1 MKIWF
6 NYGSEHSLNIVLIGH
21 FKKAVDAKA
30 FEQDLENLK
39 QFLQENPKYEFNILN
54 FDSST
59 KEYLAREQIAFLS
72 PEQLDQIL
80 SYEVLKR
87 DGAKIEVTSDELLDG
102 LVSWIV
108 MKGAKVEIFSLH
120 DYPEVQ

>member
-102 LVSWIV
+102 LVSWMV